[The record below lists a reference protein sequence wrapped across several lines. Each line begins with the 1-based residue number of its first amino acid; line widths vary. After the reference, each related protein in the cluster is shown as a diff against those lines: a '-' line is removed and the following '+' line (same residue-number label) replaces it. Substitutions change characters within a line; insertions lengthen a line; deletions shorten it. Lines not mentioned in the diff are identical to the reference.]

1 VGPPPVGGTFWFQIF
16 IQASSPE
23 TWRKT
28 ISGGEEVLAGKW
40 GDLFLGYLLGKNFRR
55 RDRDDLIPPRR
66 MDVAVCRAE
75 VCYPF
80 GREHGRHRAVRRREF
95 ITLLGGAAACPLAA
109 RAQQAAMPTVG
120 YLYVASPEAHAGRVA
135 AFRKGLSETGYVE
148 GRDVAIEYRWA
159 HNEPARL
166 PGLVADLVNRP
177 VTIIA
182 AGDLPSALAAKAAS
196 TTIPIVFE
204 TAADPVQAG
213 LVASLNRPEANVTG
227 VTNTGGELGAKR
239 LGLLRELLPGAARF
253 AVLVNPNN
261 PLLAEAWIKDTQPA
275 AAAIGIQL
283 EILRASTHR
292 EIDAAFTSIPQKR
305 VDALVV
311 MPDNL
316 FSTRRVQ
323 FATQAAR
330 HAVPAIYSNR
340 EYAEV
345 GGLMSYGTNIL
356 DAYRQAGVYVGRIL
370 KGEKPAN
377 MPVLQPTKFEFVI
390 NLQTARTLGL
400 TVPSTLLALADEVIE

>member
-1 VGPPPVGGTFWFQIF
+1 
-16 IQASSPE
+16 
-23 TWRKT
+23 
-28 ISGGEEVLAGKW
+28 
-40 GDLFLGYLLGKNFRR
+40 
-55 RDRDDLIPPRR
+55 
-66 MDVAVCRAE
+66 
-75 VCYPF
+75 
-80 GREHGRHRAVRRREF
+80 
-95 ITLLGGAAACPLAA
+95 
-109 RAQQAAMPTVG
+109 
-120 YLYVASPEAHAGRVA
+120 
-135 AFRKGLSETGYVE
+135 
-148 GRDVAIEYRWA
+148 
-159 HNEPARL
+159 L

-177 VTIIA
+177 VTVIA

-196 TTIPIVFE
+196 TAIPIVFE

-239 LGLLRELLPGAARF
+239 FGILRELLPGAARF

-261 PLLAEAWIKDTQPA
+261 PFLAEAWIKDTQSA
-275 AAAIGIQL
+275 AAAIGVQL
-283 EILRASTHR
+283 EILRASTQR
-292 EIDAAFTSIPQKR
+292 EIDAAFTSIAQNR
-305 VDALVV
+305 IDALVV

-316 FSTRRVQ
+316 FGTRRVQ

-356 DAYRQAGVYVGRIL
+356 DAYRQLGAYVGRIL

-377 MPVLQPTKFEFVI
+377 MPVLQPTRFEFVI
-390 NLQTARTLGL
+390 NMQTVRTLGL
-400 TVPSTLLALADEVIE
+400 DVPPSLIAIADEVIE

>member
-1 VGPPPVGGTFWFQIF
+1 
-16 IQASSPE
+16 
-23 TWRKT
+23 
-28 ISGGEEVLAGKW
+28 
-40 GDLFLGYLLGKNFRR
+40 
-55 RDRDDLIPPRR
+55 
-66 MDVAVCRAE
+66 M
-75 VCYPF
+75 
-80 GREHGRHRAVRRREF
+80 RRREF
-95 ITLLGGAAACPLAA
+95 ITLIGGAAVMWPSAA
-109 RAQQAAMPTVG
+109 RAQQPKPTVG
-120 YLYVASPEAHAGRVA
+120 YLYVSSPEGHAGRVA

-166 PGLVADLVNRP
+166 PGLVADLVNRR
-177 VTIIA
+177 VTVIA
-182 AGDLPSALAAKAAS
+182 AADLPSARAAKATN

-204 TAADPVQAG
+204 TGADPVQAG

-227 VTNTGGELGAKR
+227 VTNTGAELGAKR

-253 AVLVNPNN
+253 ALLLNPNN

-292 EIDAAFTSIPQKR
+292 EIDEAFRSIVQKR
-305 VDALVV
+305 IDALAV

-316 FSTRRVQ
+316 FATRQVQ

-330 HAVPAIYSNR
+330 HAVPAIYSSR

-345 GGLMSYGTNIL
+345 GGLMSYGTNII
-356 DAYRQAGVYVGRIL
+356 DAYHQFGIYVGRIL

-377 MPVLQPTKFEFVI
+377 MPVLQPTKFELVI
-390 NLQTARTLGL
+390 NLQTARSLGL
-400 TVPSTLLALADEVIE
+400 TVPSNLLAVADEVLE

>member
-1 VGPPPVGGTFWFQIF
+1 M
-16 IQASSPE
+16 
-23 TWRKT
+23 
-28 ISGGEEVLAGKW
+28 
-40 GDLFLGYLLGKNFRR
+40 LLSRHTRR
-55 RDRDDLIPPRR
+55 RD
-66 MDVAVCRAE
+66 
-75 VCYPF
+75 
-80 GREHGRHRAVRRREF
+80 F
-95 ITLLGGAAACPLAA
+95 ISLLGGAATWPLAA
-109 RAQQAAMPTVG
+109 RAQQPPMPVVVG
-120 YLYVASPEAHAGRVA
+120 YLYVATPEAHASRLA

-148 GRDVAIEYRWA
+148 GRNVAIEYRWA
-159 HNEPARL
+159 HNDTARL

-177 VTIIA
+177 VTVIA

-196 TTIPIVFE
+196 TAIPIVFE

-239 LGLLRELLPGAARF
+239 FGILRELLPGAARF

-261 PLLAEAWIKDTQPA
+261 PFLAEAWIKDTQSA
-275 AAAIGIQL
+275 AAAIGVQL
-283 EILRASTHR
+283 EILRASTQR
-292 EIDAAFTSIPQKR
+292 EIDAAFTSIAQNR
-305 VDALVV
+305 IDALVV

-316 FSTRRVQ
+316 FGTRRVQ

-356 DAYRQAGVYVGRIL
+356 DAYRQLGAYVGRIL

-377 MPVLQPTKFEFVI
+377 MPVLQPTRFEFVI
-390 NLQTARTLGL
+390 NMQTVRTLGL
-400 TVPSTLLALADEVIE
+400 DVPPSLIAIADEVIE

>member
-1 VGPPPVGGTFWFQIF
+1 MTRRAF
-16 IQASSPE
+16 IS
-23 TWRKT
+23 
-28 ISGGEEVLAGKW
+28 
-40 GDLFLGYLLGKNFRR
+40 
-55 RDRDDLIPPRR
+55 
-66 MDVAVCRAE
+66 
-75 VCYPF
+75 
-80 GREHGRHRAVRRREF
+80 
-95 ITLLGGAAACPLAA
+95 LLGGAAAVWPLAL
-109 RAQQAAMPTVG
+109 RAQQPKLPTVG

-135 AFRKGLSETGYVE
+135 AFRKGLSEAGYVE

-159 HNEPARL
+159 QNEPARL
-166 PGLVADLVNRP
+166 PGLVVDLVNRP
-177 VTIIA
+177 VTVIA
-182 AGDLPSALAAKAAS
+182 AADLPSALAAKAAS

-204 TAADPVQAG
+204 TAADPVQVG

-239 LGLLRELLPGAARF
+239 LGLLHELLPGAARF

-261 PLLAEAWIKDTQPA
+261 PVLAEAWIKDTRPA
-275 AAAIGIQL
+275 AAAIGVQL

-292 EIDAAFTSIPQKR
+292 EIDAAFMSIAQKR
-305 VDALVV
+305 IDALAV

-316 FSTRRVQ
+316 FSTRHVQ

-390 NLQTARTLGL
+390 NLQTARTLDL
-400 TVPSTLLALADEVIE
+400 TVPSSLLAVADEVIE

>member
-1 VGPPPVGGTFWFQIF
+1 V
-16 IQASSPE
+16 
-23 TWRKT
+23 K
-28 ISGGEEVLAGKW
+28 
-40 GDLFLGYLLGKNFRR
+40 
-55 RDRDDLIPPRR
+55 
-66 MDVAVCRAE
+66 
-75 VCYPF
+75 
-80 GREHGRHRAVRRREF
+80 RREF
-95 ITLLGGAAACPLAA
+95 ITLLGGAAAVWPLAA
-109 RAQQAAMPTVG
+109 RAQQAAMPVVVG
-120 YLYVASPEAHAGRVA
+120 YLYVATPEAHASRLA

-148 GRDVAIEYRWA
+148 GRNVAIEYRWA
-159 HNEPARL
+159 HNDTARL

-177 VTIIA
+177 VTVIA

-196 TTIPIVFE
+196 TAIPIVFE

-239 LGLLRELLPGAARF
+239 FGILRELLPGAARF

-261 PLLAEAWIKDTQPA
+261 PFLAEAWIKDTQSA
-275 AAAIGIQL
+275 AAAIGVQL
-283 EILRASTHR
+283 EILRASTQR
-292 EIDAAFTSIPQKR
+292 EIDAAFTSIAQNR
-305 VDALVV
+305 IDALVV

-316 FSTRRVQ
+316 FGTRRVQ

-356 DAYRQAGVYVGRIL
+356 DAYRQLGAYVGRIL

-377 MPVLQPTKFEFVI
+377 MPVLQPTRFEFVI
-390 NLQTARTLGL
+390 NMQTVRTLGL
-400 TVPSTLLALADEVIE
+400 DVPPSLIAIADEVIE

>member
-1 VGPPPVGGTFWFQIF
+1 M
-16 IQASSPE
+16 
-23 TWRKT
+23 
-28 ISGGEEVLAGKW
+28 
-40 GDLFLGYLLGKNFRR
+40 RR
-55 RDRDDLIPPRR
+55 RDFISI
-66 MDVAVCRAE
+66 
-75 VCYPF
+75 F
-80 GREHGRHRAVRRREF
+80 GS
-95 ITLLGGAAACPLAA
+95 AAATWPLAA
-109 RAQQAAMPTVG
+109 RAQQPAMPVVVG
-120 YLYVASPEAHAGRVA
+120 YLYVATPEAHASRLA

-148 GRDVAIEYRWA
+148 GRNVAIEYRWA
-159 HNEPARL
+159 HNEPAHL

-177 VTIIA
+177 VTVIA

-196 TTIPIVFE
+196 TAIPIVFE

-253 AVLVNPNN
+253 ALLVNPNN

-275 AAAIGIQL
+275 AAAVGLQF
-283 EILRASTHR
+283 EILRASTPR
-292 EIDAAFTSIPQKR
+292 EIDAAFTSIAQNR
-305 VDALVV
+305 IDALVV

-316 FSTRRVQ
+316 FTTRHVQ

-330 HAVPAIYSNR
+330 HAVPAIYSSR

-356 DAYRQAGVYVGRIL
+356 DAYRQAGVYVGRVL
-370 KGEKPAN
+370 KGEKPTN
-377 MPVLQPTKFEFVI
+377 MPVLQPTKFELVI
-390 NLQTARTLGL
+390 NMQTARAFGI
-400 TVPSTLLALADEVIE
+400 TVPPTLLARADEVIE

>member
-1 VGPPPVGGTFWFQIF
+1 M
-16 IQASSPE
+16 
-23 TWRKT
+23 K
-28 ISGGEEVLAGKW
+28 
-40 GDLFLGYLLGKNFRR
+40 
-55 RDRDDLIPPRR
+55 
-66 MDVAVCRAE
+66 
-75 VCYPF
+75 
-80 GREHGRHRAVRRREF
+80 RREF
-95 ITLLGGAAACPLAA
+95 IMLLGGAAAWPFAA
-109 RAQQAAMPTVG
+109 RAQQPAKLPTVG
-120 YLYVASPEAHAGRVA
+120 YLYVASPEAHASRLA

-148 GRDVAIEYRWA
+148 GRDVTIEYRWA

-177 VTIIA
+177 VTVIA

-196 TTIPIVFE
+196 TIVPIVFE
-204 TAADPVQAG
+204 TAADPVQVG
-213 LVASLNRPEANVTG
+213 LVASLNRPGANITG
-227 VTNTGGELGAKR
+227 VTNTGGEIGAKR
-239 LGLLRELLPGAARF
+239 LGLLHELLPGASRF

-261 PLLAEAWIKDTQPA
+261 PFIAEAWIKDTQAA
-275 AAAIGIQL
+275 AAAIGLQL
-283 EILRASTHR
+283 DILRASTHR
-292 EIDAAFTSIPQKR
+292 EIDAAFTSIAQKR
-305 VDALVV
+305 IDALVV

-316 FSTRRVQ
+316 FGTRRVQ

-345 GGLMSYGTNIL
+345 GGLMSYGPNSI
-356 DAYRQAGVYVGRIL
+356 DAYRQFGVYVGRIL

-390 NLQTARTLGL
+390 NLQTARSLGL

>member
-1 VGPPPVGGTFWFQIF
+1 M
-16 IQASSPE
+16 
-23 TWRKT
+23 
-28 ISGGEEVLAGKW
+28 L
-40 GDLFLGYLLGKNFRR
+40 DL
-55 RDRDDLIPPRR
+55 
-66 MDVAVCRAE
+66 
-75 VCYPF
+75 
-80 GREHGRHRAVRRREF
+80 RRREF
-95 ITLLGGAAACPLAA
+95 ITLLGGAAAWPFAA
-109 RAQQAAMPTVG
+109 RAQQPAKLPTVG
-120 YLYVASPEAHAGRVA
+120 YLYVASPEAHASRLA

-148 GRDVAIEYRWA
+148 GRDVTIEYRWA

-177 VTIIA
+177 VTVIA

-196 TTIPIVFE
+196 TIVPIVFE
-204 TAADPVQAG
+204 TAADPVQVG
-213 LVASLNRPEANVTG
+213 LVASLNRPAANITG
-227 VTNTGGELGAKR
+227 VTNTGGEIGAKR
-239 LGLLRELLPGAARF
+239 LGLLHELLPGASRF

-261 PLLAEAWIKDTQPA
+261 PFIAEAWIKDTQAA
-275 AAAIGIQL
+275 AAAIGLQL
-283 EILRASTHR
+283 NILRASTHR
-292 EIDAAFTSIPQKR
+292 EIDAAFTSIAQKR
-305 VDALVV
+305 IDALVV

-316 FSTRRVQ
+316 FGTRRVQ

-345 GGLMSYGTNIL
+345 GGLMSYGPNSI
-356 DAYRQAGVYVGRIL
+356 DAYRQFGVYVGRIL

-390 NLQTARTLGL
+390 NLQTARSLGL

>member
-1 VGPPPVGGTFWFQIF
+1 M
-16 IQASSPE
+16 
-23 TWRKT
+23 K
-28 ISGGEEVLAGKW
+28 
-40 GDLFLGYLLGKNFRR
+40 
-55 RDRDDLIPPRR
+55 
-66 MDVAVCRAE
+66 
-75 VCYPF
+75 
-80 GREHGRHRAVRRREF
+80 RREF
-95 ITLLGGAAACPLAA
+95 MTLLGGAATAWPLAG
-109 RAQQAAMPTVG
+109 RAQQPAKLPTVG

-283 EILRASTHR
+283 EILRASTDRFAIGGHCFLNMR
-292 EIDAAFTSIPQKR
+292 SIFLRAAQHGFAP
-305 VDALVV
+305 
-311 MPDNL
+311 
-316 FSTRRVQ
+316 TR
-323 FATQAAR
+323 
-330 HAVPAIYSNR
+330 
-340 EYAEV
+340 
-345 GGLMSYGTNIL
+345 
-356 DAYRQAGVYVGRIL
+356 
-370 KGEKPAN
+370 
-377 MPVLQPTKFEFVI
+377 
-390 NLQTARTLGL
+390 
-400 TVPSTLLALADEVIE
+400 

>member
-1 VGPPPVGGTFWFQIF
+1 M
-16 IQASSPE
+16 
-23 TWRKT
+23 
-28 ISGGEEVLAGKW
+28 
-40 GDLFLGYLLGKNFRR
+40 RR
-55 RDRDDLIPPRR
+55 RDFISI
-66 MDVAVCRAE
+66 
-75 VCYPF
+75 F
-80 GREHGRHRAVRRREF
+80 GS
-95 ITLLGGAAACPLAA
+95 AAATWPLAA
-109 RAQQAAMPTVG
+109 RAQQPAMPVVVG
-120 YLYVASPEAHAGRVA
+120 YLYVATPEAHASRLA

-148 GRDVAIEYRWA
+148 GRNVAIEYRWA
-159 HNEPARL
+159 HNDTARL

-177 VTIIA
+177 VTVIA

-196 TTIPIVFE
+196 TAIPIVFE

-239 LGLLRELLPGAARF
+239 FGILRELLPGAARF

-261 PLLAEAWIKDTQPA
+261 PFLAEAWIKDTQSA
-275 AAAIGIQL
+275 AAAIGVQL
-283 EILRASTHR
+283 EILRASTQR
-292 EIDAAFTSIPQKR
+292 EIDAAFTSIAQNR
-305 VDALVV
+305 IDALVV

-316 FSTRRVQ
+316 FGTRRVQ

-356 DAYRQAGVYVGRIL
+356 DAYRQAGIYVGRIL

-390 NLQTARTLGL
+390 NLQTAKVLGL
-400 TVPSTLLALADEVIE
+400 TVPPTLLATADEVIE